1 MDERS
6 FLPNSLQLL
15 QADGAVV
22 VRAVGSHSQALRK
35 KGNGADDAGA
45 RGGSFGAE
53 RIINERPVAQ
63 IVLAVGLAIAL
74 LS

>member
-35 KGNGADDAGA
+35 KGNGVSILSLSPMWFCSLEDWLTDCPVL
-45 RGGSFGAE
+45 GG
-53 RIINERPVAQ
+53 
-63 IVLAVGLAIAL
+63 
-74 LS
+74 